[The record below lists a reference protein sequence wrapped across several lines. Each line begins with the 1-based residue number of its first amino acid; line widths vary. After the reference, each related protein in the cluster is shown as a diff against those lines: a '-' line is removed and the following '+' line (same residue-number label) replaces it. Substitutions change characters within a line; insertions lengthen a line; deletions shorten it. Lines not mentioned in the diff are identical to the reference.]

1 MKRKVIS
8 FLALVGMVG
17 MFVALLVLIP
27 SKSSVSTAILP
38 RVYAQEQGCGAQTLH
53 GTYIYS
59 ADGFVAHVPVQG
71 PFTPIAEAGV
81 YTFDGAGQFSTTNTI
96 SVGGQIIPRNATGTY
111 SVNADCTGS
120 VNIKNGA
127 TFDFGLTRSAKDMRF
142 VVTTPTVAV
151 MGTMT
156 RQ

>member
-1 MKRKVIS
+1 MKRNVIS
-8 FLALVGMVG
+8 FLALFGMVG
-17 MFVALLVLIP
+17 MLVALLVLIP
-27 SKSSVSTAILP
+27 SKSPVSTAIVP
-38 RVYAQEQGCGAQTLH
+38 RVYAQEQGCGPQSLR

-59 ADGFVAHVPVQG
+59 ADGFVSDVPGQG

-96 SVGGQIIPRNATGTY
+96 SIGGQIIPRNDTGTY

-120 VNIKNGA
+120 VSLDHGV
-127 TFDFGLTRSAKDMRF
+127 TFNFAITRSAKEMRL

-156 RQ
+156 HQ

>member
-1 MKRKVIS
+1 MKRNVIT

-17 MFVALLVLIP
+17 MCIALLVLIP
-27 SKSSVSTAILP
+27 SKGSVSTTILP
-38 RVYAQEQGCGAQTLH
+38 SVYAQEQGCGTQSLR
-53 GTYIYS
+53 GSYIYS
-59 ADGFVAHVPVQG
+59 ADGFVSDVPGQG

-81 YTFDGAGQFSTTNTI
+81 YTFDGAGKFSTTNTI
-96 SVGGQIIPRNATGTY
+96 SFGGQIFPRNDTGTY

-120 VNIKNGA
+120 VNLDHGV
-127 TFDFGLTRSAKDMRF
+127 TFNFGITRSVKEMRF